1 MCEQGEGPG
10 QGTGGGKDF
19 GALTHHLQQQPQQN
33 SHTTQGGKDALKT
46 SCYLGFYWGR
56 GGKKEVAGNNRAL
69 SQNKLIDHVLHGSVE
84 VPQ

>member
-33 SHTTQGGKDALKT
+33 SHTTTGGQGCTENELLPGVLLGKRREKGGGGK
-46 SCYLGFYWGR
+46 
-56 GGKKEVAGNNRAL
+56 
-69 SQNKLIDHVLHGSVE
+69 
-84 VPQ
+84 